1 MVFSPLSDKNSLFQ
15 LVNYIATSD
24 VNIFRVVT
32 IFSHRR
38 LCRSEFIQATRDSNI
53 SQFYKKKNWYL
64 TLTKLKFV
72 TTSIERN
79 AIDLTASA

>member
-24 VNIFRVVT
+24 VNIFRVVA

-53 SQFYKKKNWYL
+53 SQFYKKKKLVSYANKAEICDYL
-64 TLTKLKFV
+64 DRAK
-72 TTSIERN
+72 R
-79 AIDLTASA
+79 D